1 MQEEHSV
8 QPQVVYTLARKLVH
22 QHGTWVPR
30 SDMSMYCGARL
41 YIELKED
48 TGKMTILSFDERGQ
62 AAEEPVFVAYA
73 DGTVECYHPGDWVQ
87 QLEALAN
94 E

>member
-8 QPQVVYTLARKLVH
+8 PPQAVYTLARKLVH

-30 SDMSMYCGARL
+30 SDMSMYCGVRL

-48 TGKMTILSFDERGQ
+48 TGKMTILAFDEKGR
-62 AAEEPVFVAYA
+62 AAEEPVFVGYA
-73 DGTVECYHPGDWVQ
+73 NGTIERYQPEEWIQ
-87 QLEALAN
+87 QLEALAK